1 MVRNIFLLAFG
12 GILSLF
18 LLPTPGWAISSAPAL
33 PSSAPLTVQEPA
45 CEPSERMP
53 LEGRTSPYDSV
64 AVQVGEAH
72 VKVCYGRPAARG
84 RTMIGGE
91 AVPFG
96 ELWRTG
102 ANEPTTLHTTGS
114 IRVAGVPLE
123 PGSYSLYTRPG
134 EEEWEVFLNRSVDRW
149 GIPITDEVRE
159 EEVGSASVSRERP
172 GEHVETLTLHMADAP
187 DGGANLMLEWEDF
200 RVTLPIRPG

>member
-1 MVRNIFLLAFG
+1 MVRNTVLLAFC
-12 GILSLF
+12 GILSLL
-18 LLPTPGWAISSAPAL
+18 LLPTPGWAISSAAHL
-33 PSSAPLTVQEPA
+33 SSSAPFALQEPA
-45 CEPSERMP
+45 CEPSDQMP

-96 ELWRTG
+96 DLWRTG

-134 EEEWEVFLNRSVDRW
+134 EEEWEVFLNRSVERW

-159 EEVGSASVSRERP
+159 EEVGSGSVSRERP
-172 GEHVETLTLHMADAP
+172 DEHVETLTLRVSDVS
-187 DGGANLMLEWEDF
+187 DEGANLVVEWEDF
-200 RVTLPIRPG
+200 RITLPIRPG